1 MTEIQN
7 NAMPAASLLPL
18 TNILLPVD
26 TLEAFARVLPLAR
39 LLIDTMGISDRQTQL
54 LHVIAGSFLRDHM
67 ETIDITSGEVP
78 STEDMRRLRRHHVE
92 DVVTPLLHQAGDL
105 LQRNSGDYS
114 SDMLILDGDPV
125 KRIVEVCRDKNY
137 STLVMSRRNQAEDSA
152 KLTGSVVAGV
162 LHRHVE
168 ATIYLIGDEP
178 LSAGVSP
185 FARCLIGIDGSPA
198 SKNAVREAGM
208 LLSRAG
214 GDVERVLLVHV
225 LDQSCYYDEDGITCM
240 EAGAFGQRALE
251 EAGNQLIEAGVD
263 QQKITTVIHFGKPG
277 TILAEE
283 AIAFDATLIF
293 IGRRDRSRTA
303 QVFLGSVCTDM
314 IHNCSERTIVL
325 TS

>member
-1 MTEIQN
+1 MTEIHRN
-7 NAMPAASLLPL
+7 PKHISSLTPL
-18 TNILLPVD
+18 ENILLPVD
-26 TLEAFARVLPLAR
+26 TLGAFARVLPLAR
-39 LLIDTMGISDRQTQL
+39 LLIDSMGISAEQTQL
-54 LHVIAGSFLRDHM
+54 LHVIAGSFLSDHM
-67 ETIDITSGEVP
+67 ETIDIASGEVP
-78 STEDMRRLRRHHVE
+78 SAEDMKRLRRHHVE
-92 DVVTPLLHQAGDL
+92 QVVTPLLYRAGDL
-105 LQRNSGDYS
+105 LQSNSAEFS

-137 STLVMSRRNQAEDSA
+137 STLVMSRRNRAEESA

-178 LSAGVSP
+178 LPEGVSP
-185 FARCLIGIDGSPA
+185 FARCLIGIDGSSA

-208 LLSRAG
+208 LLSKAG
-214 GDVERVLLVHV
+214 SDVERVFLVHV

-240 EAGAFGQRALE
+240 EAGAFGQKALE
-251 EAGNQLIEAGVD
+251 NAGNLLIDAGVD
-263 QQKITTVIHFGKPG
+263 QQKIITVIHFGKPG

-283 AIAFDATLIF
+283 AISSDATLIF

-303 QVFLGSVCTDM
+303 QVFLGSVCTDI
-314 IHNCSERTIVL
+314 IHNCRERTIVL

>member
-1 MTEIQN
+1 MTAIHG
-7 NAMPAASLLPL
+7 NAMHTSSLTPL
-18 TNILLPVD
+18 VNILLPVD

-39 LLIDTMGISDRQTQL
+39 LLIDTMNISAEQTQL

-67 ETIDITSGEVP
+67 ETIDIASGEVP
-78 STEDMRRLRRHHVE
+78 SARDMKRLRRRHVE
-92 DVVTPLLHQAGDL
+92 RVVTPLLYRAGDL
-105 LQRNSGDYS
+105 LQSNAGDYS
-114 SDMLILDGDPV
+114 SDMMILDGDPV

-137 STLVMSRRNQAEDSA
+137 STLVMSRRNRAEESA

-168 ATIYLIGDEP
+168 STIYLIGDEP
-178 LSAGVSP
+178 LAEGVSP
-185 FARCLIGIDGSPA
+185 FARCLLGIDGSSA

-208 LLSRAG
+208 LLSKAG
-214 GDVERVLLVHV
+214 NAVERVFLVHV
-225 LDQSCYYDEDGITCM
+225 LDQSCYYDEDGVTCM
-240 EAGAFGQRALE
+240 EAGAFGQKALE
-251 EAGNQLIEAGVD
+251 EAGNLLIDAGID
-263 QQKITTVIHFGKPG
+263 HKKIITVIHFGKPG

-283 AIAFDATLIF
+283 AISSGATLIF

-314 IHNCSERTIVL
+314 IHNCRERTIVL

>member
-1 MTEIQN
+1 MTEFHRSTT
-7 NAMPAASLLPL
+7 PRSSLPPL
-18 TNILLPVD
+18 ANILLPVD
-26 TLEAFARVLPLAR
+26 TLEAFTRVLPLAR
-39 LLIDTMGISDRQTQL
+39 LLIDTMGISAQQTQL

-78 STEDMRRLRRHHVE
+78 SAEDMRRLRRHHVE
-92 DVVTPLLHQAGDL
+92 RVVTPLLYQAGNL
-105 LQRNSGDYS
+105 LQSKAGEYS
-114 SDMLILDGDPV
+114 SDMMILDGDPV

-137 STLVMSRRNQAEDSA
+137 STLIMSRRNRAEETA

-168 ATIYLIGDEP
+168 ATIYLVGDEP

-185 FARCLIGIDGSPA
+185 FARCLVGIDGSSA
-198 SKNAVREAGM
+198 SKNAVREAGL
-208 LLSRAG
+208 LLSKAG
-214 GDVERVLLVHV
+214 EDVERVLLVHV

-240 EAGAFGQRALE
+240 EAGAFGQKALE
-251 EAGNQLIEAGVD
+251 EAGNLLIDAGVD

-283 AIAFDATLIF
+283 AISSDATLIF

-314 IHNCSERTIVL
+314 IHNCRERTIVL